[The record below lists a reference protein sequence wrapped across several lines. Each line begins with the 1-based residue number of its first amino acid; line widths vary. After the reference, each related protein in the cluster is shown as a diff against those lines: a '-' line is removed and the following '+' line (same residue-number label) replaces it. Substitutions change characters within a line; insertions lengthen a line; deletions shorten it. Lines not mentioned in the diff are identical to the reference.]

1 MSEKLLVIED
11 SAPIL
16 AIIKKVAERAG
27 YEVDCAMSLYETENL
42 LAQGNNYTVASI
54 DFNLPDATQGEAID
68 AVLSQQI
75 PSIVLTGSM
84 DEKTRDSILKRAI
97 VDYIPKETAQAFLY
111 LEKLLIRLKLNK
123 QVKVLIVDDS
133 KTQRALVGSLLQHHN
148 FVTLEAEDGQQA
160 LDVIEQNPDIR
171 LVITDHEMPVM
182 DGIRFVAELRRKIN
196 KDKMAV
202 IGLSGAGKE
211 SLSARFIKNGAND
224 FLSKPFC
231 NEEFYCR
238 VMQNI
243 EHLEFVTQI
252 QTAANTD
259 YLTNL
264 CNRRHFFET
273 VPGQLKNL
281 CKNQKHSC
289 LAMID
294 IDHFKKIND
303 TYGHDAGDL
312 VIKNIAQCLQ
322 AEFTDCVVSRFGG
335 EEFCLFMPDYSLD
348 MAKNQLENFRQTIE
362 NEAVKISE
370 GEVEYTVSIGLTAQ
384 DPNID
389 TMITCSDE
397 LLYKAKQSGRNQIAH
412 SAS

>member
-1 MSEKLLVIED
+1 MTEKLLVIED

-16 AIIKKVAERAG
+16 AILKKVAERAG
-27 YEVDCAMSLYETENL
+27 YDVDCAMSLCETENL

-68 AVLSQQI
+68 AVLNQQI

-84 DEKTRDSILKRAI
+84 DEKTRNSILKRAI

-133 KTQRALVGSLLQHHN
+133 KTQRALVRSLLQHHN

-160 LDVIEQNPDIR
+160 LNVIEQNPDIR

-182 DGIRFVAELRRKIN
+182 DGIRFVAELRRKVN

-252 QTAANTD
+252 QNAANTD

-273 VPGQLKNL
+273 VPGQLKSL

-289 LAMID
+289 VAMID

-335 EEFCLFMPDYSLD
+335 EEFCVFMPDYPLD
-348 MAKNQLENFRQTIE
+348 TAKSQLENFRQTIE
-362 NEAVKISE
+362 NETVKVSE
-370 GEVEYTVSIGLTAQ
+370 GEVEYTVSIGLTSQ

-412 SAS
+412 TGS